1 MDEDAKFE
9 YDQHKFTSEAAARRF
24 LEIMHVGIL
33 PERHVNLKVGEFDDF
48 RLELERR
55 QWHRV
60 LGNLPNEV
68 DEVLVKEFYANAYN
82 SDGSLPRQAKV
93 RGKMI
98 KFDRKALNT
107 FLKTPIF
114 PTDRNTPYGD
124 FLNEDKDFEAI
135 AARLCLPGESY
146 VIGVSGTHVRI
157 LRKHLNS
164 LAQMWSV
171 FSYNNISPNTHTS
184 DINLERSYL
193 VFAIMTGIEIDI
205 GAVISQEIAF
215 IASNA
220 TKLGF
225 PALITALCKA
235 KGVVSDTPVLLR
247 LQPPINSRFIFKH
260 CMNPA
265 VDHVPAPRP
274 VPRPRPPR
282 VPRAS
287 SSVSEATF
295 QAAMS
300 KMFARQEDIWDSQ
313 QAVRRGTRCIMDNLH
328 KLSLAIPDTL
338 DDYLMTGA
346 QFDEYISW
354 PQGRPESQWG
364 GGTAADSDDGDDGVD
379 GADDAD
385 EAENAVEEEVPP
397 DDDA

>member
-1 MDEDAKFE
+1 MDEDAEFE
-9 YDQHKFTSEAAARRF
+9 YDQHKFTSKAAARRF
-24 LEIMHVGIL
+24 LEIMHVSIL
-33 PERHVNLKVGEFDDF
+33 SERHVNLKVGEFDDF

-55 QWHRV
+55 KWHRV

-82 SDGSLPRQAKV
+82 SDGSLPCQAKV
-93 RGKMI
+93 WGKMI
-98 KFDRKALNT
+98 KFNRKALNT
-107 FLKTPIF
+107 FLRTPIF
-114 PTDRNTPYGD
+114 PADRNTPYGD
-124 FLNEDKDFEAI
+124 FLIEDKDLEAI
-135 AARLCLPGESY
+135 VARLCILGESY
-146 VIGVSGTHVRI
+146 VIGVSRTPVRI

-164 LAQMWSV
+164 LAHIWSV

-193 VFAIMTGIEIDI
+193 IFAIMTKIENDI
-205 GAVISQEIAF
+205 GVVISQEIAL

-235 KGVVSDTPVLLR
+235 KGVVSNTPIFLR
-247 LQPPINSRFIFKH
+247 LQSPINSRFISKH
-260 CMNPA
+260 CINPA

-274 VPRPRPPR
+274 VPRPRPPN

-287 SSVSEATF
+287 SSEATS

-300 KMFARQEDIWDSQ
+300 KMFARQEDIWDSK
-313 QAVRRGTRCIMDNLH
+313 QAVRRGTRCLMDNLH
-328 KLSLAIPDTL
+328 KLSLAVPNTP

-346 QFDEYISW
+346 QFDECISW
-354 PQGRPESQWG
+354 PRGRPKSQWG
-364 GGTAADSDDGDDGVD
+364 GV
-379 GADDAD
+379 
-385 EAENAVEEEVPP
+385 EEVPP